1 MKSHFHFHPV
11 LLRQN
16 LFDAG
21 QNFDDLA
28 KVSSELRL
36 LASCLIKFAKD
47 LRLLSSGP
55 EAGFPYRE

>member
-1 MKSHFHFHPV
+1 M
-11 LLRQN
+11 
-16 LFDAG
+16 FDAG